1 MLRSLSVLG
10 LLLGT
15 LSLAGPVH
23 AAPPEEGGD
32 DEPEAP
38 AQPEA
43 NEPDEPAKG
52 DAPEEPGDAKPD
64 DDAKGDE
71 SKGDESKGDES
82 KGDESKGDE
91 SKGDESKGDE
101 SKGDE
106 SQGDESKGDDT
117 KGDDAGEA
125 KPDGADADGPDAAPG
140 GDADGPD
147 GDAEAPAAVGDFD
160 AEPVDPEDLV
170 PVEDLGEGI
179 ALNADGDV
187 ILTCAKADH
196 DCDGNVEP
204 DELAQE
210 KEFTEAFADIPDT
223 VTDDA
228 LDKRSEDAELVPSL
242 TVEDFRKLVRI
253 AKAKVLTQ
261 MSRKLIAKSDQ
272 RMAKIGWLIF
282 WFSLAGVLLLAT
294 PLVLARKYPGKGGL
308 LAKYSALAAVTFT
321 ISVNLFGAALLLM
334 RGTQAQLAEFTN
346 PQIAV
351 AAGFFDTLDEHA
363 EDFIV
368 TGKELFAPT
377 LEQLAR
383 GDIEQPTA
391 LLIANGRKIVEDA
404 SVFTDIASM
413 FKKVDWLFGVIP
425 IVLLGVTMLLFVR
438 SVLPTLIAIVKLPA
452 QAAAGA
458 QNAGQAVVQGSMRR
472 IRGEFLATICTV
484 GLLFLLTVISASIL
498 GAVVKPALQSLL
510 SYFSLSLSYLQ
521 FVANASSGLVYST
534 LISVILFL
542 VLNLGAFIV
551 SMALFLGKAQK
562 VFQSR
567 FNDGVPLSTHGRFWK
582 WGLLAAIVIQLIPL
596 LYVYVSAAGLNA
608 INDAITGGITDAEL
622 VSWGKLLLAGP
633 MFLLVGF
640 LLLFWIARGVK
651 ALKFL
656 GTYKVPPPA
665 A

>member
-1 MLRSLSVLG
+1 MRRRLTVLG
-10 LLLGT
+10 LVLGT
-15 LSLAGPVH
+15 LSLSGPLH
-23 AAPPEEGGD
+23 AAPPEEAGD
-32 DEPEAP
+32 DEPDAP

-52 DAPEEPGDAKPD
+52 DDDKPD
-64 DDAKGDE
+64 DDKADDKPADGDE

-82 KGDESKGDE
+82 KGDDTKGDE
-91 SKGDESKGDE
+91 PGGDDTKGDDTKGDDTKGDEPG
-101 SKGDE
+101 
-106 SQGDESKGDDT
+106 GDESKGDDT
-117 KGDDAGEA
+117 KGDESGDSKAE
-125 KPDGADADGPDAAPG
+125 DGPDAAP
-140 GDADGPD
+140 DADGPD
-147 GDAEAPAAVGDFD
+147 DAADAPVGDFGE
-160 AEPVDPEDLV
+160 EPVDPEDLV

-196 DCDGNVEP
+196 DCDGSIEP
-204 DELAQE
+204 DEIAQE
-210 KEFTEAFADIPDT
+210 KEFDEAFADIPNT
-223 VTDDA
+223 VNDDA
-228 LDKRSEDAELVPSL
+228 LDARPEDSELLPSL

-261 MSRKLIAKSDQ
+261 MSRKMIAKSDQ
-272 RMAKIGWLIF
+272 RMATIGWLIF
-282 WFSLAGVLLLAT
+282 LFSLAGVLLLAT
-294 PLVLARKYPGKGGL
+294 PLVLRKQYPGKGGM
-308 LAKYSALAAVTFT
+308 LAKYSVLAALTFT
-321 ISVNLFGAALLLM
+321 VSVNLFGGAMLLM

-363 EDFIV
+363 EHFIV

-404 SVFTDIASM
+404 SVFTDIAAL

-425 IVLLGVTMLLFVR
+425 IVLLAVTMLLFIR
-438 SVLPTLIAIVKLPA
+438 SVLPTLVAIVKLPA
-452 QAAAGA
+452 QAASGA
-458 QNAGQAVVQGSMRR
+458 QGAGQSVVQSSMKRVG
-472 IRGEFLATICTV
+472 GEFMATVCTV

-498 GAVVKPALQSLL
+498 GGVVKPALQSLL
-510 SYFSLSLSYLQ
+510 SYFSLSVSYLQ
-521 FVANASSGLVYST
+521 FVSNASSGLVYST
-534 LISVILFL
+534 LVSVILFL

-562 VFQSR
+562 VFQAR
-567 FNDGVPLSTHGRFWK
+567 FNDGVPLSTHSRFWK
-582 WGLLAAIVIQLIPL
+582 WGLLAAILIQLIPL
-596 LYVYVSAAGLNA
+596 LYVYISAMGLNA
-608 INDAITGGITDAEL
+608 INDAITGGVTDAEL

-633 MFLLVGF
+633 LFLLVGF

-656 GTYKVPPPA
+656 ATYKVPPPA
-665 A
+665 KT